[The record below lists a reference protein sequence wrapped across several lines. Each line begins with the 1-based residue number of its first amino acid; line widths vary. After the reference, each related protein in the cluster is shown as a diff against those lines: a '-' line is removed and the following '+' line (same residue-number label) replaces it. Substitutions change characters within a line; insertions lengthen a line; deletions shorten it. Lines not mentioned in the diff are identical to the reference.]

1 MGTNMEQ
8 EEKINTLEENFT
20 KLEEMIARMENKEIG
35 LEESFQLYEEGMKL
49 LKQCNDQIDRVEK
62 KVQILKQNGETDEF

>member
-1 MGTNMEQ
+1 MEQ
-8 EEKINTLEENFT
+8 KENTNTLEDNFKALDEMIT
-20 KLEEMIARMENKEIG
+20 KLENKETG
-35 LEESFQLYEEGMKL
+35 LEESFQLYEQGMKL

>member
-20 KLEEMIARMENKEIG
+20 KLEKMIARMENKEIG